1 MVIHWDSSLS
11 RIVPAVILQVP
22 RLNSIDN
29 DATTVRWGKAMAFSI
44 DKEAWYTSEEVAEMR
59 GVSKSTMESERWRGG
74 GIPYSK
80 LGKRVFFRDADIDV
94 YLAEHMV
101 GSSSQ
106 ILLSG
111 RRCAGT
117 ST

>member
-1 MVIHWDSSLS
+1 
-11 RIVPAVILQVP
+11 
-22 RLNSIDN
+22 
-29 DATTVRWGKAMAFSI
+29 MAFSI

-80 LGKRVFFRDADIDV
+80 IGKQVFYYGADIYD
-94 YLAEHMV
+94 YFTARMI

-106 ILLSG
+106 VLPVE
-111 RRCAGT
+111 RRG
-117 ST
+117 